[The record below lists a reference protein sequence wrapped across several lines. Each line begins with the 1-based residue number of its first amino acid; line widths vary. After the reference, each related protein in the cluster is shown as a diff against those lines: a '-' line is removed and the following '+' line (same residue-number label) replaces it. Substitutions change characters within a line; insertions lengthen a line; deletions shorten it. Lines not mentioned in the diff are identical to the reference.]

1 LIEIF
6 NFLET
11 SRLDIEDNLKKAIAK
26 SVKIKADVVN
36 QDEKEAGVR
45 AVLNYGHT
53 FAHVIERESN
63 YSRYLHG
70 EAVSIGIVM
79 ANRLALRLKL
89 ISESEA
95 DRVELY

>member
-1 LIEIF
+1 MSVMFDRDFF

-11 SRLDIEDNLKKAIAK
+11 NRLDIEDNLKKAIAK

-53 FAHVIERESN
+53 FAT
-63 YSRYLHG
+63 L
-70 EAVSIGIVM
+70 
-79 ANRLALRLKL
+79 
-89 ISESEA
+89 
-95 DRVELY
+95 